1 MGARL
6 AYLNGQMLDEAE
18 ARVPV
23 TDRGF
28 MLADGIYEVM
38 RVYGGRPFALDR
50 HLARL
55 QRSAAQLELTLQ
67 PATEELGRLCLDL
80 VQANSLQEGTVYLQ
94 VTRGAAPRA
103 HAIPAELAP
112 TTLILTSD
120 RPLESAELRAKGVIA
135 ITVPDDRWARCDIK
149 TIALTANV
157 LAKSKAARAGA
168 FEAIFVRDG
177 AVTDAASSNVFAV
190 IDGALLTAPKSNY
203 LLAGITRDILVEL
216 APANGLP
223 IREEVFRLEA
233 LRRAEEIMVTSTTS
247 EVMPVVELDGAPVG
261 DGKPGPMARK
271 LQELFEAYRCRA

>member
-28 MLADGIYEVM
+28 MLGDGIYEVL

-67 PATEELGRLCLDL
+67 PTTEELGRLCLDL
-80 VQANSLQEGTVYLQ
+80 VQANSLQEGTIYLQ

-103 HAIPAELAP
+103 HAIPADLAP

-120 RPLESAELRAKGVIA
+120 RPLESAELRAKGVTA

>member
-233 LRRAEEIMVTSTTS
+233 LRRAEEIMVTSTTA
-247 EVMPVVELDGAPVG
+247 EVMPVVELDGASVG
-261 DGKPGPMARK
+261 DGKPGRMARK
-271 LQELFEAYRCRA
+271 LQELFEEFRCRA

>member
-1 MGARL
+1 ML
-6 AYLNGQMLDEAE
+6 AYLNGQVLPLAE
-18 ARVPV
+18 AKVSV
-23 TDRGF
+23 LDRGF

-38 RVYGGRPFALDR
+38 RVYGGKPFALDR
-50 HLARL
+50 HMARL

-67 PATEELGRLCLDL
+67 PPAEELGRLCLEL
-80 VQANSLQEGTVYLQ
+80 VRANGLQEGTIYLQ
-94 VTRGAAPRA
+94 VTRGTAPRA
-103 HAIPAELAP
+103 HAIPADLLP

-120 RPLESAELRAKGVIA
+120 RPVESAELRARGVTA

-149 TIALTANV
+149 TIGLTANV

-177 AVTDAASSNVFAV
+177 AITDAASSNVFAV

-216 APANGLP
+216 AQANGLP

-233 LRRAEEIMVTSTTS
+233 LRRAAEVMVTSTTA
-247 EVMPVVELDGAPVG
+247 EVMPIIELDGAPVG
-261 DGKPGPMARK
+261 AGTPGPLARK
-271 LQELFEAYRCRA
+271 LQELFEDYRCRA